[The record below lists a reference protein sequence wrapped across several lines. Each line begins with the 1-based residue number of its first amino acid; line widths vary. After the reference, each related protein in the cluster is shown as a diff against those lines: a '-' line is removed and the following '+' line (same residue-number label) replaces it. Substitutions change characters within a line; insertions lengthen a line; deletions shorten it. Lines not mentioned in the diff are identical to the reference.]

1 MKRECYIVRDLLP
14 LYLEEIV
21 SDETAAFVRTHLE
34 TCEECAAEL
43 EAMRSDEGLCRESV
57 ETKEHRMQEAA
68 VLSRIERSLRKD
80 KWISIAA
87 TAFCVIV
94 VGVLG
99 FIFWTDTEDR
109 IAGNGTMA
117 ENGRVVDALGWIR
130 VSNRSA
136 ASSKEDPDSSF
147 CYFPA
152 EVEGTSGTMDKFV
165 ELVEEGEE
173 IISDNPEEI
182 LGIKIDSKEELYTF
196 VEKMQYELKYTDAAI
211 GEKLMFILGERVG
224 SYSAEPQF
232 LIYIPK
238 GNLTHEYHVTKMER
252 HGEGLY
258 LSIEKTPRR
267 TLDTERDGC
276 LIGLSLVKDSEDA
289 VSIKD
294 VTRVYIQ
301 MSSLED

>member
-1 MKRECYIVRDLLP
+1 MKRDCYIVRDLLP
-14 LYLEEIV
+14 LYVEELV
-21 SDETAAFVRTHLE
+21 SEETAAFVRAHLE

-43 EAMRSDEGLCRESV
+43 EAIERDEGLCRESV

-80 KWISIAA
+80 RWIAIAA

-99 FIFWTDTEDR
+99 LIFWTDMEAR
-109 IAGNGTMA
+109 IAGNGATA

-130 VSNRSA
+130 VSKMGV
-136 ASSKEDPDSSF
+136 SSEEDPGSSF
-147 CYFPA
+147 CYLPA
-152 EVEGTSGTMDKFV
+152 EVEGTSETMAKFV

-196 VEKMQYELKYTDAAI
+196 VEKMQYELKYTDTAI
-211 GEKLMFILGERVG
+211 GEKLMFILGERVE

-252 HGEGLY
+252 HGEDLY

-267 TLDTERDGC
+267 LLNTERDGC

-301 MSSLED
+301 MSSPEN

>member
-34 TCEECAAEL
+34 ACEECAAEL

-57 ETKEHRMQEAA
+57 ETQEHRMQEAA

-99 FIFWTDTEDR
+99 FIFWTDIEDR
-109 IAGNGTMA
+109 MAGNGTMA
-117 ENGRVVDALGWIR
+117 ENGRVVDALSWIR

-136 ASSKEDPDSSF
+136 ASSKEDPGSSF

-152 EVEGTSGTMDKFV
+152 EVEGTSGTMDKFA

-196 VEKMQYELKYTDAAI
+196 VEKMQY
-211 GEKLMFILGERVG
+211 GEMREGDILLITGVGEVYPYMRTHKILDNLQHIFAKIPVLVLYPGVFTGQRLDLFGKFIDGNYYR
-224 SYSAEPQF
+224 AF
-232 LIYIPK
+232 NLI
-238 GNLTHEYHVTKMER
+238 
-252 HGEGLY
+252 
-258 LSIEKTPRR
+258 
-267 TLDTERDGC
+267 
-276 LIGLSLVKDSEDA
+276 
-289 VSIKD
+289 
-294 VTRVYIQ
+294 
-301 MSSLED
+301 